1 MFGEGALEGE
11 DAYCYWLG
19 GGVHGAICR
28 LDCWLQQGTDDDLGR
43 GEERERDG
51 GLIFF
56 CGYGGPGRMSV
67 FVREIQIVRSY

>member
-1 MFGEGALEGE
+1 VFGEGALEGE

-56 CGYGGPGRMSV
+56 LWLWWARADVGVCA
-67 FVREIQIVRSY
+67 